1 MHNFLSPKVLLSPW
15 LAWLCLA
22 QNAMAVLCLC
32 LSQAWGSS
40 AGLLAP
46 DQVPCVS
53 VPCRLLERM
62 TAVWQEGEV
71 LVSGYEPLCDHT
83 AWQIPPAFKLWL
95 AVTQADTAG
104 SVMLQKILWKSWPNS
119 RGRDPKQYPLPPGIC
134 PACPV
139 AGQPGTTTSMHSTA
153 RGLAAWAG
161 PKLLSSISDL
171 EMHGFMHS
179 TWEAVKVT
187 RMWTVLWSDIEVYYG
202 RQGSRRVY
210 VRGLG
215 GFLLSASSW
224 LLWGSFFISRL
235 FVFWKLLQ
243 YSFKTETRSELCE
256 ASRKIYLNFVKC

>member
-1 MHNFLSPKVLLSPW
+1 MHNLLSPKVLLSPC
-15 LAWLCLA
+15 LVWLCLA
-22 QNAMAVLCLC
+22 QKAMAVLCLC

-53 VPCRLLERM
+53 VPWRLLERM

-71 LVSGYEPLCDHT
+71 LVSGYEPLCDHA
-83 AWQIPPAFKLWL
+83 AWQIPPAFKLWI

-139 AGQPGTTTSMHSTA
+139 ARQPGTTTSMYSTA

-161 PKLLSSISDL
+161 PKLLFSISDL
-171 EMHGFMHS
+171 EMQGFMHS

-187 RMWTVLWSDIEVYYG
+187 RMWTVLWSVLW
-202 RQGSRRVY
+202 SRCIMA
-210 VRGLG
+210 GKALG
-215 GFLLSASSW
+215 GCMWGVWVDFYFLHLHGCFGVHSLFLDYLFSENFSSIP
-224 LLWGSFFISRL
+224 L
-235 FVFWKLLQ
+235 KLKQ
-243 YSFKTETRSELCE
+243 G
-256 ASRKIYLNFVKC
+256 LNCVKQVEKYIWIF